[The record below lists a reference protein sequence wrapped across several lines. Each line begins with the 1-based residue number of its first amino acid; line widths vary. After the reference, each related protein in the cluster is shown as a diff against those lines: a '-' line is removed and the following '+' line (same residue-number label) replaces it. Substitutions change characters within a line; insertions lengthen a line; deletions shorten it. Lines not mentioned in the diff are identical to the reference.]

1 MINAQCALK
10 DVLRWKLGLRNP
22 ERLQIERLGVKCFNL
37 ARNKLGCRFASKVA
51 TALATDVYN
60 KSINL

>member
-22 ERLQIERLGVKCFNL
+22 AKLQIERLGVKCFNL
-37 ARNKLGCRFASKVA
+37 ARNKLSCRFA
-51 TALATDVYN
+51 
-60 KSINL
+60 